1 MIPEAIQQDAAAL
14 CALLTDR
21 ERDTLI
27 YSAKGL
33 NAFHIADMLGCK
45 PRTVENY
52 RAGIMRKLD
61 VSSLIEA
68 AVIAAKAGIV

>member
-1 MIPEAIQQDAAAL
+1 MTPDAVEREAAAL
-14 CALLTDR
+14 CAQLTDR

-52 RAGIMRKLD
+52 RAGILRKLE
-61 VSSLIEA
+61 VATIIEA
-68 AVIAAKAGIV
+68 AVIAAKAGIA